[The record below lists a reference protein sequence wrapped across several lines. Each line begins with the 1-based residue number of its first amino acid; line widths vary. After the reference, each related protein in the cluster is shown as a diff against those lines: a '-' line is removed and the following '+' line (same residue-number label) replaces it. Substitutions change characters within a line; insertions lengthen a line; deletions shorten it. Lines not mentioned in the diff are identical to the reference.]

1 MKKVIFLIIF
11 FSACVGSEVAD
22 ESTTTSTTVKDTT
35 TTSSSTTTTVKDT
48 TTTSSSTTTT
58 VKDTTTT
65 IEKEVKPPLNPDLVQ
80 TFIPD
85 SAELEGST
93 LKGYLHAYS
102 TGGKNGSN
110 YGISFYTGIW
120 STFEEYLP
128 LDFQRGH
135 GTWITANNCDT

>member
-48 TTTSSSTTTT
+48 TTT
-58 VKDTTTT
+58 
-65 IEKEVKPPLNPDLVQ
+65 IEKKVKPPLNPDLVQ

-85 SAELEGST
+85 TAELEGST

-102 TGGKNGSN
+102 TPGKNGPN
-110 YGISFYTGIW
+110 YGISFYTCLLYTSPSPRDL
-120 STFEEYLP
+120 STSRMP
-128 LDFQRGH
+128 SS
-135 GTWITANNCDT
+135 A